1 MGSDQ
6 QARLVLNK
14 GVSDR
19 KWHMITVTVNSKQVA
34 VLVDECHDRV
44 KSSCSASA
52 TVSGFLFYFKMFSSC
67 LKYSDLHIIFLTILL
82 FSLILP
88 IPTLM
93 SHNTHFHPPHY
104 HLSHMFHFHF
114 HFQER
119 TTL

>member
-1 MGSDQ
+1 MTPRSRYGGGRDYLIVQLVNEKIVVRFSVGSDQ

-52 TVSGFLFYFKMFSSC
+52 TVSGFFFLFQNVF
-67 LKYSDLHIIFLTILL
+67 LL
-82 FSLILP
+82 FEV
-88 IPTLM
+88 
-93 SHNTHFHPPHY
+93 F
-104 HLSHMFHFHF
+104 
-114 HFQER
+114 
-119 TTL
+119 